1 MLLNVACLAEKGSNF
16 RVFGLTRPIYE
27 PRSNALDART
37 LTTTSEKL
45 MFKHEQMFILLI
57 TTLVST
63 TNANSSGFTIVLKHN
78 GKSGTVCI
86 CLSTG
91 PRWPGGISSFQKK
104 FFTMDFCL
112 CGGILNLS
120 DLKQRNISTIR
131 KFPEHVCLTAC
142 VGLPG
147 LSPSGPK

>member
-1 MLLNVACLAEKGSNF
+1 M
-16 RVFGLTRPIYE
+16 
-27 PRSNALDART
+27 
-37 LTTTSEKL
+37 
-45 MFKHEQMFILLI
+45 Q
-57 TTLVST
+57 
-63 TNANSSGFTIVLKHN
+63 
-78 GKSGTVCI
+78 TVPDLPL

-91 PRWPGGISSFQKK
+91 PRWPGGLSSFPKK

-112 CGGILNLS
+112 CGAILNLS
-120 DLKQRNISTIR
+120 DLKQRNISTIP